1 MTAMAEL
8 LASGGSME
16 MVKAAFDNGADAVYV
31 GAKGWSRRRAEYE
44 MDDARIAE
52 AAGYARSVG
61 GILRVAFNTL
71 PSSFEVPLFLAKT
84 DGLYE
89 AGVRDFILTD
99 PGLMMALKNRHPD
112 TVLHASVGCT
122 IINVQDALFY
132 REAGASQVVAECRM
146 DKATMR
152 RIKEEAGVGLEVLV
166 HATTCYTLL
175 GRCTMSSYTRY
186 EHRLDA
192 EGKDHFPGSPN
203 RGGLCYRICLSD
215 WDRVG
220 ARGEVEESGFVL
232 PNTAYFRADDIPD
245 LLDLGVDTIKIQGR
259 EYSVPLVGE
268 MVRFYRDLIDAC
280 LRDRAGFRM
289 EPWKDR
295 MARIVAGRDAERREK
310 TAGLISE
317 SLADAD
323 TPKTH

>member
-1 MTAMAEL
+1 MAEL

-16 MVKAAFDNGADAVYV
+16 MVRTAFDHGADAVYV
-31 GAKGWSRRRAEYE
+31 GAKGWSRRRAQYE
-44 MDDARIAE
+44 MDDGQIVE
-52 AAGYARSVG
+52 AASHARSVG
-61 GILRVAFNTL
+61 KILRVAFNTL
-71 PSSFEVPLFLAKT
+71 PASSEVPLFLAKT
-84 DGLYE
+84 DALYA

-132 REAGASQVVAECRM
+132 KEAGASQVVAECRM
-146 DKATMR
+146 GKDTMR
-152 RIKEEAGVGLEVLV
+152 RIKAEAGVGLEVLV

-175 GRCTMSSYTRY
+175 GRCTMSSYARH
-186 EHRLDA
+186 EHKIDA

-215 WDRVG
+215 WDQVDRDGAVEAVG
-220 ARGEVEESGFVL
+220 VAL
-232 PNTAYFRADDIPD
+232 PNPAFFLADDIPE
-245 LLDLGVDTIKIQGR
+245 LIDLGVDTIKIQGR

-280 LRDRAGFRM
+280 VADRAGFRM
-289 EPWKDR
+289 EPWRER
-295 MARIVAGRDAERREK
+295 MTRIVAGRDAERREK
-310 TAGLISE
+310 TSGLIAE
-317 SLADAD
+317 SRR
-323 TPKTH
+323 